1 MSTLFE
7 QMREAWTLPEGAPAP
22 STTLMDM
29 GLRLK
34 DHAHDLYDMA
44 ELMDQ
49 VGNTKI
55 ATRLRK
61 TADAIHAIG
70 ESTPEQVLGWQI
82 RETNHNGDMLA
93 GLLVAASKGCLVPAK
108 KDNHE
113 QAGA

>member
-22 STTLMDM
+22 STTLMGM
-29 GLRLK
+29 ALRIK

-49 VGNTKI
+49 VGNTTI

-61 TADAIHAIG
+61 TADALHVMG
-70 ESTPEQVLGWQI
+70 EGMPEQVLGWQI

-93 GLLVAASKGCLVPAK
+93 GLLTAATKGCLVPAK
-108 KDNHE
+108 GDANE
-113 QAGA
+113 RAGS